1 MICLNM
7 PSNVVSTRIG
17 VGTEGAG
24 RDTVPRADVL
34 IHEPVQLY
42 QARDQHWKSQ
52 LGYTTTIFST

>member
-42 QARDQHWKSQ
+42 QARDQH
-52 LGYTTTIFST
+52 